1 VLNRLAICLLV
12 SMISIMAASAQTV
25 PTITYVAN
33 AASYQPPGL
42 PASGIAQGSIF
53 TVLGSSVA
61 PSSCNQAIAF
71 PLPTKLCDVSLTVTV
86 NGTSASPYLLGVY
99 YADQINAILPSNTPT
114 GTGTIT
120 VTYNNQTSATFP
132 IQVADAAF
140 GEFSTNGEG
149 FGQASVTDRYYNL
162 NTIIHPLHPG
172 DIGILW
178 GTGLGA
184 IGGSDATAPATFPNI
199 GSPTVYVGNTA
210 LTPVKQLLYAG
221 RSGSWPGLDQIN
233 FVVPPGVNGC
243 HVPIAVA
250 TGTGVGNVETIA
262 VAPAGQNTCT
272 DSVMGQDLVDKLAAG
287 GTVNF
292 GYIRL
297 ERNASVFFNSL
308 GDNAWATFSQ
318 FYPQTAFNAEYGV
331 SSGYCVTNSFSP
343 LYMSDS
349 SFPAAT
355 LDAGSP
361 LSLQGPYPLN
371 RTWAADLPW
380 TGFFPLQIA
389 SQAATYILNNSRYT
403 ASGPGGANVGPFSV
417 NLTTPAAIT
426 GLAHIGGI
434 AVGQT
439 ISRSSDLTVHWTG
452 GDPTMQNGNVTIG
465 AYSVADG
472 DNYWTSFQCNA
483 PLAANQFTI
492 PAWVLSAL
500 PQTDQYPINGTTEP
514 IGSIW
519 IGQYS
524 TPVEFTA
531 TGLDRGLFTDA
542 IFLGTQVNF
551 Q

>member
-1 VLNRLAICLLV
+1 MSSRFAIYLLV
-12 SMISIMAASAQTV
+12 SMTSIIAARAQTA
-25 PTITYVAN
+25 PTVTYVEN
-33 AASYQPPGL
+33 AASLLGAGL
-42 PASGIAQGSIF
+42 PGAGIAQGSIF
-53 TVLGSSVA
+53 TLYGTGLGPA
-61 PSSCNQAIAF
+61 SCSQPIAF
-71 PLPTKLCDVSLTVTV
+71 PLPTALCSVSLRVTV
-86 NGTSASPYLLGVY
+86 NGVSTSPYLLGVY
-99 YADQINAILPSNTPT
+99 NAGQINAILASTTPT

-120 VTYNNQTSATFP
+120 ATYNDQTSATFP
-132 IQVADAAF
+132 IQVVDAAF

-149 FGQASVTDRYYNL
+149 FGQASVTDRYYQL

-184 IGGSDATAPATFPNI
+184 IAGSDATAPATFPNI

-210 LTPVKQLLYAG
+210 VTGSQLLYAG

-233 FVVPPGVNGC
+233 FYVPPGVNGC

-250 TGTGVGNVETIA
+250 TDTGVGNVETIA

-272 DSVMGQDLVDKLAAG
+272 DSVMGQDLVNKLAAG

-292 GYIRL
+292 GYIRM

-318 FYPQTAFNAEYGV
+318 FYPQTAFLAEYGV

-355 LDAGSP
+355 LDAGGP

-371 RTWAADLPW
+371 TTWAAELPW
-380 TGFFPLQIA
+380 TGFFPLQI
-389 SQAATYILNNSRYT
+389 SSAAGAYILNNSRYT

-417 NLTTPAAIT
+417 SLTTPAAIT
-426 GLAHIGGI
+426 GLAHISGI

-439 ISRSSDLTVHWTG
+439 IPRSSDLTLHWTG

-465 AYSVADG
+465 GYSVAAG
-472 DNYWTSFQCNA
+472 ANYWASFQCTA

-492 PAWVLSAL
+492 PAWILSSL
-500 PQTDQYPINGTTEP
+500 PQTDQYPINGTTLP
-514 IGSIW
+514 IASIW

-524 TPVEFTA
+524 APTEFTA

-542 IFLGTQVNF
+542 IFLGNEVNF
-551 Q
+551 N